1 MSQTTT
7 DRLNYH
13 GTHRDNVLCRS
24 SRLVRH
30 RLESIRSHLDFRG
43 KSVLDLGCSGGYFSL
58 NIASEAKQVLG
69 VDGDAEVIRQN
80 VALASEKGIRNVKF
94 LEASLTRQFISD
106 LPEYDIVLFLS
117 VFHHMLGAS
126 DAYDWN
132 SESLR
137 SEAFDTLGEI
147 RKKARVLVFEMGY
160 PDEGYDWSTKL
171 PPMVPDPVSWII
183 ANIFGEDFSV
193 QVISPPALR
202 GPLGSARRW
211 LLDKQESGG
220 LRWRILRRIFH
231 VDVRDKRHLFIGL
244 KKIRES

>member
-1 MSQTTT
+1 MSQTTS

-13 GTHRDNVLCRS
+13 GTHRGNVLCRS

-58 NIASEAKQVLG
+58 NIASEANHVLG
-69 VDGDAEVIRQN
+69 VDGDPEVIRQN
-80 VALASEKGIRNVKF
+80 IALAREKGVGNVKF
-94 LEASLTRQFISD
+94 VEASLTRQFISV
-106 LPEYDIVLFLS
+106 LPQYDIVLFLS

-132 SESLR
+132 SEELR

-171 PPMVPDPVSWII
+171 PPMVPDPVTWIV
-183 ANIFGEDFSV
+183 ANIFGDDFSV
-193 QVISPPALR
+193 QVISPPVMKGR
-202 GPLGSARRW
+202 LGAIRRW
-211 LLDKQESGG
+211 LLHNHESRGIV
-220 LRWRILRRIFH
+220 WRILRRILH
-231 VDVRDKRHLFIGL
+231 VDVRDKRHLFIGT
-244 KKIRES
+244 KTG

>member
-1 MSQTTT
+1 MSQTTI

-13 GTHRDNVLCRS
+13 STHRNGVFCRS

-30 RLESIRSHLDFRG
+30 RLESIRSHVDFRD
-43 KSVLDLGCSGGYFSL
+43 KSVLDLGCSGGYFSFS
-58 NIASEAKQVLG
+58 IASEAKQVLG
-69 VDGDAEVIRQN
+69 VDGDPEVIRQN
-80 VALASEKGIRNVKF
+80 VALAREKGIENVKF
-94 LEASLTRQFISD
+94 LEASLTRRFISD

-132 SESLR
+132 PEALR
-137 SEAFDTLGEI
+137 GEAFEALGEI

-183 ANIFGEDFSV
+183 ANIFGMDFSV
-193 QVISPPALR
+193 QVISPPVLR
-202 GPLGSARRW
+202 GLLGSARRW
-211 LLDKQESGG
+211 MLDKRESGG
-220 LRWRILRRIFH
+220 FWWRILRRLIH
-231 VDVRDKRHLFIGL
+231 VDVRDRRHLFIGV
-244 KKIRES
+244 KRS